1 MTHTYNMRL
10 QFYSTLVTSQS
21 NRVLFEKEVA
31 MCTITQ
37 KIQSYRNP
45 LNPGT
50 EPKARNSLK
59 RRRFLPSFTAK

>member
-37 KIQSYRNP
+37 KIQS
-45 LNPGT
+45 
-50 EPKARNSLK
+50 PKKALK
-59 RRRFLPSFTAK
+59 LTR